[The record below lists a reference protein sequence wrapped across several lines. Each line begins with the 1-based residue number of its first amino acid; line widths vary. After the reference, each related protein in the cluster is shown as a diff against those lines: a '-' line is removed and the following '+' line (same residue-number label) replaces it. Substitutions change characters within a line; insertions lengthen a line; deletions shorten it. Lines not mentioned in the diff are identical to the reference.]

1 MEPLKRDL
9 EKLYDEFRQPLF
21 TCALAVTKC
30 RDLAEDA
37 MHEAFCRLLRPKL
50 VPRNLKGYVF
60 RCVRN
65 AALDLVR
72 QNSRSIKVE
81 ADYVFNSSDDPRKVA
96 EIREFQQRVAEG
108 LLMLCEDER
117 ETIVQHLHAELTFR
131 EIAEMRDCPIGT
143 VTSWYRR
150 GLARLRKI
158 VEE

>member
-1 MEPLKRDL
+1 MESLKRDL

-37 MHEAFCRLLRPKL
+37 MHEAFCRLLRAQEI
-50 VPRNLKGYVF
+50 PRNLKGYVF
-60 RCVRN
+60 RSVRN
-65 AALDLVR
+65 AALDLLR
-72 QNSRSIKVE
+72 RGSRMVEAE
-81 ADYVFNSSDDPRKVA
+81 ADYIFNSSSDPRKLA
-96 EIREFQQRVAEG
+96 ETREFQQRVAEG

-117 ETIVQHLHAELTFR
+117 ETIIQHLYAELTFR

-150 GLARLRKI
+150 GLARLREI
-158 VEE
+158 VGE